1 MHKLRVEVQVTQD
14 DRLHPE
20 NPVHLVRW
28 KMEDRMIRERQHTK
42 TEIIDRF
49 ARHVSS
55 GKAEFFA
62 AAGIDFVAGDRE
74 GIYLS
79 DLDGR
84 RLINC
89 HCNGGVFNLGHR
101 NPRLIAAL
109 QRALPKYDIGNHHL
123 LSAPRALLAERLAAL
138 SPGDLNRVV
147 FGVSGGE
154 AIDLALKLARA
165 HTRRPGI
172 ISALGGYHGHTGL
185 ALAAGDE
192 SYRKPFEPLSP
203 GFTQVPFGDLQA
215 LEAAMRADTAAVIFE
230 TIPATLGIA
239 IPPEDYFAGVRRL
252 CNHWGTIMIIDEVQ
266 TGLGRCGRVWG
277 IDTYG
282 VIPDILVTAKGL
294 SGGIYPITATL
305 YSDRLDTFLHD
316 NPFIHISTFGGAE
329 VGCFV
334 ALEVLDMLQEPGFL
348 EHVRAMATTFQ
359 EGFASLLAKHP
370 QVLVEVRQ
378 RGLMMGLK
386 LANPGFGPWMTAA
399 GFQAGLL
406 AIYAN
411 NDPSVLQ
418 ILPPLI
424 IQEEEA
430 HQVLAIL
437 DSMLRGLETGFDLR

>member
-1 MHKLRVEVQVTQD
+1 MIQEQ
-14 DRLHPE
+14 E
-20 NPVHLVRW
+20 NAKP
-28 KMEDRMIRERQHTK
+28 
-42 TEIIDRF
+42 EIIARF
-49 ARHVSS
+49 TRHVSS
-55 GKAEFFA
+55 GKADFFA
-62 AAGIDFVAGDRE
+62 SAGIDFVGGERE
-74 GIYLS
+74 GIYLA

-109 QRALPKYDIGNHHL
+109 QHALTKYDIGNHHL

-138 SPGDLNRVV
+138 SPGDIKRVV

-165 HTRRPGI
+165 HTHRPGI

-192 SYRKPFEPLSP
+192 SYRQPFEPLSP
-203 GFTQVPFGDLQA
+203 GFTQVPFGDLPA
-215 LEAAMRADTAAVIFE
+215 LEDAMGEDTAAVIFE

-239 IPPEDYFAGVRRL
+239 IPPEDFFAGVRQL
-252 CNHWGTIMIIDEVQ
+252 CDRWGAVMIMDEVQ
-266 TGLGRCGRVWG
+266 TGLGRCGQAWG

-282 VIPDILVTAKGL
+282 VTPDIIVTAKGL
-294 SGGIYPITATL
+294 SGGIYPISATL
-305 YSDRLDTFLHD
+305 YSDRLDAFLHD

-334 ALEVLDMLQEPGFL
+334 ALEALDILEEPGFL
-348 EHVRAMATTFQ
+348 EHVRAMAALFK
-359 EGFASLLAKHP
+359 EGFADLLGKHP
-370 QVLVEVRQ
+370 SVLVEARQ
-378 RGLMMGLK
+378 HGLMMGLK
-386 LANPGFGPWMTAA
+386 LADPYYGPWMTAA

-411 NDPSVLQ
+411 HDPTVLQ

-424 IQEEEA
+424 IQEAEA
-430 HQVLAIL
+430 QQVLAIL
-437 DSMLRGLETGFDLR
+437 ESMLSGLEAVFG

>member
-1 MHKLRVEVQVTQD
+1 MSGELEI
-14 DRLHPE
+14 
-20 NPVHLVRW
+20 N
-28 KMEDRMIRERQHTK
+28 K

-55 GKAEFFA
+55 GKADFFA
-62 AAGIDFVAGDRE
+62 AARIDFVAGERE

-109 QRALPKYDIGNHHL
+109 QQALTTYDIGNHHL
-123 LSAPRALLAERLAAL
+123 LSAPRALLAERLAAI

-172 ISALGGYHGHTGL
+172 ISAQGGYHGHTGL

-203 GFTQVPFGDLQA
+203 GFTQVPFGELEA
-215 LEAAMRADTAAVIFE
+215 LEVAMGEDTAAVIFE

-239 IPPEDYFAGVRRL
+239 IPPEDYFAGARRL
-252 CNHWGTIMIIDEVQ
+252 CDRWGAIMIIDEVQ
-266 TGLGRCGRVWG
+266 TGLGRCGQVWG

-282 VIPDILVTAKGL
+282 VTPDILVTGKGL

-305 YSDRLDTFLHD
+305 YSDRLDAFLHA
-316 NPFIHISTFGGAE
+316 NPFIHISTFGGSE

-334 ALEVLDMLQEPGFL
+334 ALEVLDILQEPGFL
-348 EHVRAMATTFQ
+348 GHVRDMAGLF
-359 EGFASLLAKHP
+359 EAGFSKLIVKYP
-370 QVLVEVRQ
+370 KVLVEIRQ

-386 LANPGFGPWMTAA
+386 LANPYYGPWMTVA

-411 NDPSVLQ
+411 HDPSVLQ
-418 ILPPLI
+418 VLPPLI
-424 IQEEEA
+424 IQEGEA
-430 HQVLAIL
+430 CLMLTIL
-437 DSMLRGLETGFDLR
+437 DGMLSGLEAAFG